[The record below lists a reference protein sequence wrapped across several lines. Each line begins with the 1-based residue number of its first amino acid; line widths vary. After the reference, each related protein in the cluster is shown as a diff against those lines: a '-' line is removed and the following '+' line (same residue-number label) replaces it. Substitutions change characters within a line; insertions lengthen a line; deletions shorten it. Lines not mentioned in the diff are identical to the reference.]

1 MSSSSTTETVERV
14 CVNLRV
20 SKSVKRA
27 YESAITEKYGRKRPY
42 TGTELEREFRLAL
55 DIGTVTELYDS
66 MHDLADAFG
75 KAPSEKKILS
85 SGSRDAT
92 EVVGYRVAKPVRNG
106 IMALASNNSC
116 SSPGMF
122 VERIMHSYAVGESAD
137 ERLIDLADRIKQASG
152 HKFNAELSA
161 KERRTKAIA
170 AELEDWDQ
178 FTTHDF
184 NEAVEAVPK
193 ISPSDHI
200 REEYM
205 DRVLDELDATW
216 WSVSSSGVGVYTA
229 ADDVP
234 PEAERDTRY
243 KPYLLMDDDD
253 KRLAIKTGF
262 YTSNKRTYTVADALE
277 ALQNKP
283 QHKTVRSL
291 MRDIGSKDGFK
302 FVSGSERRGS
312 GKEDIL
318 TINRKVAIDK
328 HRDLARVVEAQQDD
342 EADSINAADKMDTDG
357 TQWVQKV
364 AESLPEGIVSSTN
377 ADAVIKNKIV
387 QATTTDED
395 IIDESGGVRDE
406 FLDAVTDDQVAQV
419 KQHLKNGTEEPVS
432 EPSKGGV
439 SAGETTIQQSNSAQK
454 VRTDGGK

>member
-14 CVNLRV
+14 SVNLRV

-27 YESAITEKYGRKRPY
+27 YESVITEKYGRKRPY

-66 MHDLADAFG
+66 IHDLADAFG

-85 SGSRDAT
+85 SGSRGET

-116 SSPGMF
+116 SSPGVF

-170 AELEDWDQ
+170 AELEDKLQ
-178 FTTHDF
+178 FTTRDF

-200 REEYM
+200 REEYL
-205 DRVLDELDATW
+205 DRVLDELGATW
-216 WSVSSSGVGVYTA
+216 SSISSSGVGIYTTE
-229 ADDVP
+229 DDVP

-243 KPYLLMDDDD
+243 KPYLLMDDND
-253 KRLAIKTGF
+253 KRLAIKIDVVEK
-262 YTSNKRTYTVADALE
+262 NQRVYTVADALE
-277 ALQNKP
+277 ALQHKP
-283 QHKTVRSL
+283 QHKTVRKL
-291 MRDIGSKDGFK
+291 MRQIGETAGFQCRK
-302 FVSGSERRGS
+302 NNEEAMLRAN
-312 GKEDIL
+312 GKTIL
-318 TINRKVAIDK
+318 NSTD
-328 HRDLARVVEAQQDD
+328 HRDLQRVLKAQQDD
-342 EADSINAADKMDTDG
+342 EATSTNAAEKMDMDG
-357 TQWVQKV
+357 TQWVQQA
-364 AESLPEGIVSSTN
+364 AEALPEGVVSSDN

-387 QATTTDED
+387 QATITDED
-395 IIDESGGVRDE
+395 ISMRDE
-406 FLDAVTDDQVAQV
+406 FFDAITDDQVAQV
-419 KQHLKNGTEEPVS
+419 KQYLKNGTEEPVS

-439 SAGETTIQQSNSAQK
+439 SAGETTTQQSNSAQK